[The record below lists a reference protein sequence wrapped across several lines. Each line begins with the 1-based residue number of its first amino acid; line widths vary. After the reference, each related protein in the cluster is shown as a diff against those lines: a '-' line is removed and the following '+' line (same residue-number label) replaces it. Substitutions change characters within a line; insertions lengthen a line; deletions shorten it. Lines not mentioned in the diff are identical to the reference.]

1 MQNSINEYVSG
12 LLAILSRMSLASQ
25 PKIEFEDREK
35 VWFIRADVRFMDDS
49 LLHFRELWIW
59 QAEQPFK
66 KAYTYHYQ
74 RADDTSVFRYDN
86 APHFPNLPT
95 APHHKHIGDNEVVA
109 ADAPDL
115 QSVLNEIE
123 TMLEMRP

>member
-1 MQNSINEYVSG
+1 LTDDYFGDI
-12 LLAILSRMSLASQ
+12 LAAFSASPFVHE
-25 PKIEFEDREK
+25 PKFEIDDREE
-35 VWFIRADVRFMDDS
+35 VQFIRADVYFIDNS

-59 QAEQPFK
+59 QEGQRFK

-74 RADDTSVFRYDN
+74 RADGTMVFRYDN

-95 APHHKHIGDNEVVA
+95 APHHKHIGETDVVA
-109 ADAPDL
+109 ANAPDL

-123 TMLEMRP
+123 GMIKA